1 MKIRV
6 KGTKIILS
14 ETPVRDVV
22 GAFFLI
28 FNRKIKVAKPKFKE
42 MKPKIYTG
50 KIDAPVLRK
59 NIKVEKTT
67 IEDVTLDVKRG
78 QKEYDLP
85 EGVAKKDIEALYL
98 RVL

>member
-1 MKIRV
+1 MKIKV

-22 GAFFLI
+22 GAFFIIYQLKEHKQDSVILI
-28 FNRKIKVAKPKFKE
+28 NKRGKIKSNAHQGFF
-42 MKPKIYTG
+42 
-50 KIDAPVLRK
+50 
-59 NIKVEKTT
+59 
-67 IEDVTLDVKRG
+67 DVHKG

>member
-1 MKIRV
+1 MKVNV

-14 ETPVRDVV
+14 ETPVRDVI

-28 FNRKIKVAKPKFKE
+28 YKRYFPEFKKIKPKN
-42 MKPKIYTG
+42 YTG
-50 KIDAPVLRK
+50 KIPILGEETK
-59 NIKVEKTT
+59 NIETKQVIEEVT
-67 IEDVTLDVKRG
+67 IDVHKG